1 MSSSEIECAWLL
13 VRQKEEE
20 LREIEEK
27 IEKYKKKENEILT
40 IIQKKDETNLE
51 INEEIK

>member
-1 MSSSEIECAWLL
+1 MSSSEIEYAWLL
-13 VRQKEEE
+13 VKQKEEE

-27 IEKYKKKENEILT
+27 IEKYKKKENEILMT
-40 IIQKKDETNLE
+40 IQNKDETNLV